1 MWFFSLYNSAWSQP
15 LPAGEK
21 FVLLA
26 LVKFSDE
33 TLSCFPGHETL
44 AGLTGL
50 CERTV
55 GKHLRNLRRRG
66 LIQVRERFRENGTR
80 TSDKYRLMLQPEEF
94 ADGRVGERKTLNRP
108 PEKNSARPPE
118 GIAAKRSRF
127 DLSRSFNVNDLQKSQ
142 DGSDVR
148 NTKSPTDKEIRMAG
162 LVNDILEVCGDRKS
176 LRFYRKVA
184 KGVRVET
191 IGTALSETRLAK
203 HQGRIH
209 KTPGAFFVDELKRLM
224 RERGEGELSDL
235 NGRRRR
241 GDLPP

>member
-1 MWFFSLYNSAWSQP
+1 
-15 LPAGEK
+15 
-21 FVLLA
+21 
-26 LVKFSDE
+26 
-33 TLSCFPGHETL
+33 
-44 AGLTGL
+44 
-50 CERTV
+50 
-55 GKHLRNLRRRG
+55 
-66 LIQVRERFRENGTR
+66 
-80 TSDKYRLMLQPEEF
+80 
-94 ADGRVGERKTLNRP
+94 
-108 PEKNSARPPE
+108 
-118 GIAAKRSRF
+118 
-127 DLSRSFNVNDLQKSQ
+127 
-142 DGSDVR
+142 
-148 NTKSPTDKEIRMAG
+148 MAG